1 MKNNVISLL
10 EKRKVD
16 NSNLGRD
23 KNTNLRPREY
33 LAEHEVEDLI
43 KGAKIKSRHGYR
55 DSTLILIMFSH
66 GLRAGEAVNL
76 KWSQVDLKQAIL
88 HVQRL
93 KNGTSSTHPL
103 RGREIRA
110 LRKLKKDYPETEYV
124 FVTERKGPLTV
135 NNVQK
140 ILSRAGKNAD
150 FDFKIHPHMLRHST
164 GFKLANEGQD
174 TRAIQLYLGHKNITH
189 TVRYTELSSNR
200 FQGFWQD

>member
-1 MKNNVISLL
+1 MTDTVVPFP
-10 EKRKVD
+10 EKRKVT

-23 KNTNLRPREY
+23 KNINLRPREY
-33 LAEHEVEDLI
+33 LAEHEVEELI
-43 KGAKIKSRHGYR
+43 KAAKVKTRHGYR
-55 DSTLILIMFSH
+55 NSTLILVMFSH
-66 GLRAGEAVNL
+66 GLRAGEVVNL
-76 KWSQVDLKQAIL
+76 KWSQVDLKQSIL

-93 KNGTSSTHPL
+93 KNGTPSTHPL

-110 LRKLKKDYPETEYV
+110 LRKLKRDYQETKHV

-140 ILSRAGKNAD
+140 IITRAGKNAG

-189 TVRYTELSSNR
+189 TVRYTELSPGR
-200 FQGFWQD
+200 FQGFWED